1 MNIFVI
7 PGLIVALA
15 AAIRGMWSPCG
26 LSMISSITPL
36 SERSRGHRFWATAV
50 WFTLGGIAGGVTTG
64 VAMMLGAWAIS
75 ASGVAIPT
83 TVALF
88 TVAAL
93 LTIASDLELFG
104 FSLPRHARQV
114 NETWLRRLRAWAYA
128 GGFGW
133 QIGTGF
139 ATYIMT
145 GGVYLTVAA
154 GVLSGDP
161 RVAVGV
167 GVAFGLV
174 RGSLVFVAI
183 RATDHARLQRLHA
196 RLERLTDVSLTLTI
210 AAQIAGLA
218 ALAMTSG
225 FSVVYVAVVPALVTS
240 VVVLVGRS
248 RHTRSSSTPVPVSL
262 SRM

>member
-1 MNIFVI
+1 MNVFVI
-7 PGLIVALA
+7 PGLIVAVA

-36 SERSRGHRFWATAV
+36 SERGRGHRFWVTAA
-50 WFTLGGIAGGVTTG
+50 WFTLGGIAGGATTG
-64 VAMMLGAWAIS
+64 AAMALGAWAVS
-75 ASGVAIPT
+75 AAGAAIPT

-88 TVAAL
+88 AVAAL
-93 LTIASDLELFG
+93 VTIASDLNLWG
-104 FSLPRHARQV
+104 FSLPLHARQV

-128 GGFGW
+128 SGFGW

-161 RVAVGV
+161 RVAFGL

-174 RGSLVFVAI
+174 RGLLVFVAAG
-183 RATDHARLQRLHA
+183 ATDHGRLQRLHA
-196 RLERLTDVSLTLTI
+196 RIERLTDVSLTVTI
-210 AAQIAGLA
+210 AAQIV
-218 ALAMTSG
+218 ALAVLALTSG
-225 FSVVYVAVVPALVTS
+225 LPVVAIAVLPALNTT

-248 RHTRSSSTPVPVSL
+248 RHARSANNPVPVTL
-262 SRM
+262 TRM